1 MTNVI
6 RNEKQAKFS
15 EVALYIH
22 KSHLQGRRYCGNESS
37 SCQQNKSK
45 SRWLQWL

>member
-6 RNEKQAKFS
+6 RNEKQAKIS
-15 EVALYIH
+15 EVSLYVQ
-22 KSHLQGRRYCGNESS
+22 KSHLQGRRYCGNESP

-45 SRWLQWL
+45 KHILQWL